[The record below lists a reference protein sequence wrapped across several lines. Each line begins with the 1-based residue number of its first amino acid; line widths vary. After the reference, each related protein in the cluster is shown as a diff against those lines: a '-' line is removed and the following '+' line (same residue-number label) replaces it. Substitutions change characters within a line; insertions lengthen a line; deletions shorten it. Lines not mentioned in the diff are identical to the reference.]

1 MSHDVENWQALVVRL
16 GKLEKENRRIR
27 GIGIA
32 LLVLAAALLLMG
44 QTPGQRTVEANEFV
58 LKDANGT
65 VRGRW
70 EARAYGPQFVL
81 FDATGKSGV
90 DLAVLDSAGA
100 GLTLRDASGKD
111 RARLLATVNGPGL
124 NLTDAN
130 GKDRLLLTADD
141 TEDSAGLG
149 LYDKEGN
156 QPVRLSVGPGRAH
169 LILFPPGEA
178 PTARLIYL
186 GARPGLGPQLMV
198 KDKEG
203 FSTIIGTTD
212 LRAPRTGA
220 TGKTSAASVMLFD
233 KDNNVLWQAP

>member
-1 MSHDVENWQALVVRL
+1 MTHNVENWQALAVRL
-16 GKLEKENRRIR
+16 ERLEKQNRRIR

-32 LLVLAAALLLMG
+32 LLVLAAALVLMA
-44 QTPGQRTVEANEFV
+44 QTPGHRTVEANEFV

-70 EARAYGPQFVL
+70 SVGEYGPGFALLDANDKARVVL
-81 FDATGKSGV
+81 N
-90 DLAVLDSAGA
+90 VLDPTGA
-100 GLTLRDASGKD
+100 GLILSDASGKG
-111 RARLLATVNGPGL
+111 RAGFVATVNGPVL

-130 GKDRLLLTADD
+130 GKDRVLLTADD
-141 TEDSAGLG
+141 TEDSAGLL

-156 QPVRLSVGPGRAH
+156 QPVRLSVGAGRAH

-186 GARPGLGPQLMV
+186 GASPGLGPQLMV

-203 FSTIIGTTD
+203 FSTIIGTAN
-212 LRAPRTGA
+212 LASPRTGA
-220 TGKTSAASVMLFD
+220 TGKTSAASVILLD
-233 KDNNVLWQAP
+233 KDSKLLWQAP